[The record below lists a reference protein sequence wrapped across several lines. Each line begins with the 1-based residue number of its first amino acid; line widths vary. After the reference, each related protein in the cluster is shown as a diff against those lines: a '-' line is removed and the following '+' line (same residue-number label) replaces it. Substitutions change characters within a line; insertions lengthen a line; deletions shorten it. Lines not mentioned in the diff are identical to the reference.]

1 MLNNLLQA
9 KNLTKLTNEIDDYYK
24 NGIYVFLKPSE
35 TYDVID
41 DYFISNCVAVVNKG
55 ENDNVLLDNVLLDD
69 EVKNVS
75 FNGYALNANKQY
87 NKMFSVSPYLITQTN
102 INKMSTTKKEDVIK
116 FFDDTFCEQ
125 FLNKNIED
133 VFKFYKNGKQDKEYS
148 KEVQDLIKNQSKDTI
163 DEMIESAK
171 VTKEFVDNN
180 YDFIQKVND
189 YFIEKTNENKSYALL
204 RVNFI
209 ITDDVE
215 KIKDHM
221 DFYLKIRTYANR
233 RSAVSPIIDGKGYM
247 YTFMSAM
254 YNQKK
259 PFVGLNRSD
268 FELNGNEMISID
280 DLDLHVNLFKYV
292 KFVSESTRFK
302 NANIFIKDDEIK
314 KFGDNGST
322 VYTFKNVKSS
332 YYLIDVRTIT
342 AYKKNA
348 QRDFNF
354 EYEVVSY
361 KKEDK
366 KTVIIDSYVELAK
379 HIFYGSKDKGVS
391 NQLFVDLKGKDN
403 NRIRNK
409 FYEGNELRDESK
421 KIMSKL
427 ESVSN
432 FEEDESIVLPIL
444 KDISNLLFSNSNFD
458 GDTVYSAKIKYRNM
472 LNFWG
477 GLLEKFGG
485 DPIDKK
491 EIDLKQPIENEENYI
506 ATLSKGIVYIYDY
519 VNKQKSQ
526 PFYTSRHFS
535 ELVNTLDVK
544 KLERMFKINYS
555 KNSYLLLDNDEVYGR
570 MLLSS
575 ILSNDLK
582 VKGSLKKYRTSII
595 NEVSL

>member
-1 MLNNLLQA
+1 MLNNLLKA

-35 TYDVID
+35 TYDMID
-41 DYFISNCVAVVNKG
+41 DYFISNCVAVVSKG
-55 ENDNVLLDNVLLDD
+55 ENDNVLLDD
-69 EVKNVS
+69 EVKDVG
-75 FNGYALNANKQY
+75 FNGYALNTNKRY
-87 NKMFSVSPYLITQTN
+87 NNMFAVSPYLITQTN
-102 INKMSTTKKEDVIK
+102 IDKMRVTKKEEIFK
-116 FFDDTFCEQ
+116 FLDNTFCEQ
-125 FLNKNIED
+125 FLFKDIEE
-133 VFKFYKNGKQDKEYS
+133 VFRFYKEGKQDKNYS
-148 KEVQDLIKNQSKDTI
+148 KEVQDGIKDRYKDVI
-163 DEMIESAK
+163 DEMIDSAK
-171 VTKEFVDNN
+171 VTKEFINNN

-189 YFIEKTNENKSYALL
+189 YFIEKSKENKSYNLL
-204 RVNFI
+204 RVNFVVAES
-209 ITDDVE
+209 VE
-215 KIKDHM
+215 KIHNHM
-221 DFYLKIRTYANR
+221 DFYLKNRTYANKT
-233 RSAVSPIIDGKGYM
+233 SVKSPIIDGKGYM
-247 YTFMSAM
+247 YTFLSSM
-254 YNQKK
+254 YSNNK
-259 PFVGLNRSD
+259 PLSGLNRSD
-268 FELNGNEMISID
+268 FELNGNEMFSID
-280 DLDLHVNLFKYV
+280 DLDLHVNLFRYV
-292 KFVSESTRFK
+292 KYSCESAGGK
-302 NANIFIKDDEIK
+302 NANIFIKDNEIK
-314 KFGDNGST
+314 KFGDNGSV

-332 YYLIDVRTIT
+332 YYLVDVRTIT
-342 AYKKNA
+342 TYKKNA
-348 QRDFNF
+348 QREFNF

-366 KTVIIDSYVELAK
+366 KTVIIDSYAELAK

-391 NQLFVDLKGKDN
+391 NQLHVDLKGSDN

-409 FYEGNELRDESK
+409 FYEGNKLRDESK
-421 KIMSKL
+421 KIISKF
-427 ESVSN
+427 EAISN

-458 GDTVYSAKIKYRNM
+458 GDTMYSAKIKYRNM

-491 EIDLKQPIENEENYI
+491 EIDLKKPIENEENYI

>member
-1 MLNNLLQA
+1 MLNNLLKA

-41 DYFISNCVAVVNKG
+41 DYFISNCVAVVSKG
-55 ENDNVLLDNVLLDD
+55 ENDNVLLDD
-69 EVKNVS
+69 EVKDVS
-75 FNGYALNANKQY
+75 FNGYALNTNKRY
-87 NKMFSVSPYLITQTN
+87 NNMFAVSPYLITQTN
-102 INKMSTTKKEDVIK
+102 IDKMRVTKKEEIFK
-116 FFDDTFCEQ
+116 FLDNTFCEQ
-125 FLNKNIED
+125 FLFKDIEE
-133 VFKFYKNGKQDKEYS
+133 VFRFYKEGKQDKNYS
-148 KEVQDLIKNQSKDTI
+148 KEVQDGIKDRYKDVI
-163 DEMIESAK
+163 DEMIDSAK
-171 VTKEFVDNN
+171 VTKEFINNN

-189 YFIEKTNENKSYALL
+189 YFIEKSKENKSYNLL
-204 RVNFI
+204 RVNFVVAES
-209 ITDDVE
+209 VE
-215 KIKDHM
+215 KIHNHM
-221 DFYLKIRTYANR
+221 DFYLKNRTYANKT
-233 RSAVSPIIDGKGYM
+233 SVKSPIIDGKGYM
-247 YTFMSAM
+247 YTFLSSM
-254 YNQKK
+254 YSNNK
-259 PFVGLNRSD
+259 PLSGLNRSD
-268 FELNGNEMISID
+268 FELNGNEMFSID
-280 DLDLHVNLFKYV
+280 DLDLHVNLFRYV
-292 KFVSESTRFK
+292 KYSCESAGGK
-302 NANIFIKDDEIK
+302 NANIFIKDNEIK
-314 KFGDNGST
+314 KFGDNGSV

-332 YYLIDVRTIT
+332 YYLVDVRTIT

-366 KTVIIDSYVELAK
+366 KTVIIDSYADLAK

-391 NQLFVDLKGKDN
+391 NQLFVDLKGSDN

-409 FYEGNELRDESK
+409 FYEGNKLRDESK
-421 KIMSKL
+421 KIISKF
-427 ESVSN
+427 EAISN

-444 KDISNLLFSNSNFD
+444 KDISSLLFSNSNFD

-485 DPIDKK
+485 DPIEKK
-491 EIDLKQPIENEENYI
+491 EIDIKKPIENEENYI
-506 ATLSKGIVYIYDY
+506 VTLSKGIVYIYDY

-526 PFYTSRHFS
+526 PLYTSRHFS

-555 KNSYLLLDNDEVYGR
+555 KNSYLLLDNDDTYGK

>member
-1 MLNNLLQA
+1 MLNNLLKA

-41 DYFISNCVAVVNKG
+41 DYFISNCVAVVNKDK
-55 ENDNVLLDNVLLDD
+55 NDNVLLDNVLLDD

-116 FFDDTFCEQ
+116 FLDDTFCEQ

-148 KEVQDLIKNQSKDTI
+148 KEVQDSIKNKSKDTI

-221 DFYLKIRTYANR
+221 DFYLKVRTYANKTF
-233 RSAVSPIIDGKGYM
+233 VNSPIIDNKGYM
-247 YTFMSAM
+247 YTFMSSM
-254 YNQKK
+254 YNQRK
-259 PFVGLNRSD
+259 PFVGLNRLD

-280 DLDLHVNLFKYV
+280 NLDLHVNLFKYI
-292 KFVSESTRFK
+292 KYSCESAGGK
-302 NANIFIKDDEIK
+302 NANIFIKDNEIK
-314 KFGDNGST
+314 KFGDNGSI

-332 YYLIDVRTIT
+332 YYLVDVRTIT

-348 QRDFNF
+348 QRDFSF

-366 KTVIIDSYVELAK
+366 KTVIIDSYADLAK
-379 HIFYGSKDKGVS
+379 HIFGSKDKGVS

-409 FYEGNELRDESK
+409 FYEGNKLREESK
-421 KIMSKL
+421 KIMSKF
-427 ESVSN
+427 EAVSN

-444 KDISNLLFSNSNFD
+444 KDISSLLFSNSNFD

-485 DPIDKK
+485 DPIEKK
-491 EIDLKQPIENEENYI
+491 EIDIKKPIENEENYI
-506 ATLSKGIVYIYDY
+506 LMLSKGIVYIYDY
-519 VNKQKSQ
+519 VNRQKSQ
-526 PFYTSRHFS
+526 PLYTSRHFS

-555 KNSYLLLDNDEVYGR
+555 KNSYLLLDNDETYGR

-582 VKGSLKKYRTSII
+582 VKGGLKKYRTSII

>member
-1 MLNNLLQA
+1 MLNNLLKA

-41 DYFISNCVAVVNKG
+41 DYFISNCVAVVSKDK
-55 ENDNVLLDNVLLDD
+55 NDNVLLDNVLLDD

-133 VFKFYKNGKQDKEYS
+133 VFKFYKNGKQDKNYS

-171 VTKEFVDNN
+171 VTKEFVYNN
-180 YDFIQKVND
+180 YDFIQKFND
-189 YFIEKTNENKSYALL
+189 YFIEKTDENKSYALL

-209 ITDDVE
+209 IADYIE
-215 KIKDHM
+215 KIKEHM
-221 DFYLKIRTYANR
+221 DFYLKIKTYANKIF
-233 RSAVSPIIDGKGYM
+233 VNSPIIDNKGYM

-259 PFVGLNRSD
+259 PLAGLNRSD

-292 KFVSESTRFK
+292 KFTSESTKFK
-302 NANIFIKDDEIK
+302 NANIFIKDNEIK

-332 YYLIDVRTIT
+332 YYLVDVRTIT

-366 KTVIIDSYVELAK
+366 KTVIIDSYAELAK
-379 HIFYGSKDKGVS
+379 HIFYGSKDNGVS
-391 NQLFVDLKGKDN
+391 NQLFVDLKGSDN

-409 FYEGNELRDESK
+409 FYEGNKLRDESK

-427 ESVSN
+427 EAVSN

-458 GDTVYSAKIKYRNM
+458 GDTMYSAKIKYRNM

-477 GLLEKFGG
+477 GLLDKFGG

-491 EIDLKQPIENEENYI
+491 EIDLKKPIENEENYI

-595 NEVSL
+595 NEASL

>member
-1 MLNNLLQA
+1 MLNNLLKA

-41 DYFISNCVAVVNKG
+41 DYFISNCVAVVNKDK
-55 ENDNVLLDNVLLDD
+55 NDNVLLDNVLLDD

-116 FFDDTFCEQ
+116 FLDDTFCEQ

-148 KEVQDLIKNQSKDTI
+148 KEVQGLIKNQSKYTI

-221 DFYLKIRTYANR
+221 DFYLKVRTYANKTF
-233 RSAVSPIIDGKGYM
+233 VNSPIIDNKGYM
-247 YTFMSAM
+247 YTFMSSM
-254 YNQKK
+254 YNQRK
-259 PFVGLNRSD
+259 PFVGLNRLD

-280 DLDLHVNLFKYV
+280 NLDLHVNLFKYI
-292 KFVSESTRFK
+292 KYSCESAGGK
-302 NANIFIKDDEIK
+302 NANIFIKDNEIK
-314 KFGDNGST
+314 KFGDNGSI

-332 YYLIDVRTIT
+332 YYLVDVRTIT

-366 KTVIIDSYVELAK
+366 KTVIIDSYAELAK

-427 ESVSN
+427 EAVSN

-444 KDISNLLFSNSNFD
+444 KDISSLLFSNSNFD

-485 DPIDKK
+485 DPIEKK
-491 EIDLKQPIENEENYI
+491 EIDIKQPIENEENYI

-519 VNKQKSQ
+519 VNRQKSQ
-526 PFYTSRHFS
+526 PLYTSRHFS

-555 KNSYLLLDNDEVYGR
+555 KNSYLLLDNDEIYGR

-582 VKGSLKKYRTSII
+582 VKGGLKKYRTSII